1 VSPQAARLI
10 ALLAACPQRLEL
22 LRALREYGPPGAWI
36 GAGFVRNAVW
46 DHLHGLAPGALADV
60 DVLYFDAR
68 CLQAE
73 ADEAFERR
81 LARACPQAPWSVRN
95 QARMHLR
102 NGEAPYADVADAMR
116 HWPEICTA
124 VAVRLA
130 DRGLELLA
138 PLGLD
143 DLFELRVRPTEHFR
157 GKPEVYRQRLRGK
170 AWTRRWPQL
179 RIELP

>member
-1 VSPQAARLI
+1 MG
-10 ALLAACPQRLEL
+10 L

-46 DHLHGLAPGALADV
+46 DHLHGLAPGTLADV
-60 DVLYFDAR
+60 DVLYFDGHD
-68 CLQAE
+68 LQAE

-102 NGEAPYADVADAMR
+102 NGDAPYADVADAMR
-116 HWPEICTA
+116 HWPEACTA

-130 DRGLELLA
+130 DEGLELLA

-143 DLFELRVRPTEHFR
+143 DLFGLRVRPTEHFR
-157 GKPEVYRQRLRGK
+157 GKPGAYRERQRRK
-170 AWTRRWPQL
+170 NWPRRWPKL
-179 RIELP
+179 EIERL